1 MEDTLN
7 RKDRIVMK
15 LLHYFITEQ
24 NYSPIILQGA
34 EDEIGLENL
43 DKDYRCGEET
53 GINPTVIEPQC
64 HFGVPMKKPLS
75 PEEELEVS
83 RIYQEELKPK
93 CLKLI
98 KMSEKIPL
106 DPRGKLY

>member
-1 MEDTLN
+1 
-7 RKDRIVMK
+7 
-15 LLHYFITEQ
+15 
-24 NYSPIILQGA
+24 
-34 EDEIGLENL
+34 
-43 DKDYRCGEET
+43 
-53 GINPTVIEPQC
+53 
-64 HFGVPMKKPLS
+64 MKKPLS